1 MFTVLHSSKL
11 WQKFLPLKRSRHLLR
26 LHWSF
31 ILALKGRF
39 KMVFEEPSFSDVYP
53 GVRMA
58 WFSIQSDLNA
68 ILNFL
73 NLSLS
78 RSLTL
83 SLSFF
88 LFFQKCHS
96 LPLNDQFQRSHHFK
110 DIVVTFFWH
119 TYFKKNFCAMRS
131 KYFIG
136 SILLSLLLKN
146 FTIRL
151 WLSKVLDTEFLA
163 NTRNRT
169 TESFENNQ
177 TLLHL

>member
-78 RSLTL
+78 RSHSVSL
-83 SLSFF
+83 SLF
-88 LFFQKCHS
+88 
-96 LPLNDQFQRSHHFK
+96 
-110 DIVVTFFWH
+110 
-119 TYFKKNFCAMRS
+119 
-131 KYFIG
+131 
-136 SILLSLLLKN
+136 LSLLPKMSLLAIEWSVPEISS
-146 FTIRL
+146 FQRHRRHI
-151 WLSKVLDTEFLA
+151 FLTHILQKKLLCHA
-163 NTRNRT
+163 LIVFHWQH
-169 TESFENNQ
+169 SFKFV
-177 TLLHL
+177 T